1 VYIVLTA
8 VGYLQSVSGTESAR
22 RLVRVYAKTIEY
34 EDFPMPGHVTV
45 TSYKAHAGLVDTSVR
60 SVSLHHLIRH
70 GDSPTALFIR
80 NIDQRIL
87 RNRHHG
93 NDDDDDDSLTSQ
105 ELELHRAAIKERE
118 LELLMAADVILCTCV
133 VASEARVASSTN
145 IMQVPLY
152 ALTLTDYI
160 IPLLTVGFFVIFH

>member
-1 VYIVLTA
+1 MYIVLTA
-8 VGYLQSVSGTESAR
+8 VGYLQSVSGAESAAQ
-22 RLVRVYAKTIEY
+22 RLVRVYAETIEY

-60 SVSLHHLIRH
+60 SVSLHHLIRC

-105 ELELHRAAIKERE
+105 ELVLYRAAIKERE
-118 LELLMAADVILCTCV
+118 QELLMAADVILCTCV
-133 VASEARVASSTN
+133 VASEARVTWSTN
-145 IMQVPLY
+145 ILQV
-152 ALTLTDYI
+152 LTHSL
-160 IPLLTVGFFVIFH
+160 